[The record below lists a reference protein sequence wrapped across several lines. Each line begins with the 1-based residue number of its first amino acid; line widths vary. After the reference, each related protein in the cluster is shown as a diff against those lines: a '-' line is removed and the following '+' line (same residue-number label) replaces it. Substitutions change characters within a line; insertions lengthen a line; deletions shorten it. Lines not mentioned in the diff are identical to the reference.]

1 MKITLTKSLM
11 GVQPHTRIAETLPS
25 GAVVEVSPISLR
37 GWVDISWNGL
47 SLSVFREDFL
57 DACSV
62 YSRRQ
67 ITGAD

>member
-1 MKITLTKSLM
+1 MKATLIKPVV
-11 GVQPHTRIAETLPS
+11 GVQLDTRIAETLPL
-25 GAVVEVSPISLR
+25 GAVVEVSPTSPS

-47 SLSVFREDFL
+47 SLSVFREDLL

-62 YSRRQ
+62 DARRQ